1 MTSLQTDQTQIK
13 LEFIEKQEKMALRH
27 FPTEDQ
33 KLQCSK
39 NQSSGPRACWTEC
52 QKLCEFFEKSN
63 RRPTDEGKVAGSELF
78 RGHENS
84 ALKEKA
90 QNVHVAP
97 RFFIWPNF
105 VATKYILILSSI
117 TAVIWV
123 VRVV

>member
-52 QKLCEFFEKSN
+52 QKLCEFFEKSI
-63 RRPTDEGKVAGSELF
+63 TEGLMKGKWQAVSFLGDMKNSSLKQKV
-78 RGHENS
+78 
-84 ALKEKA
+84 
-90 QNVHVAP
+90 
-97 RFFIWPNF
+97 
-105 VATKYILILSSI
+105 
-117 TAVIWV
+117 
-123 VRVV
+123 

>member
-13 LEFIEKQEKMALRH
+13 LEFIEKQQKMALRH

-63 RRPTDEGKVAGSELF
+63 RRTDEGKVASSELF
-78 RGHENS
+78 RGHEKS
-84 ALKEKA
+84 LTEKA
-90 QNVHVAP
+90 QNIRLAP
-97 RFFIWPNF
+97 RFFKWPNF
-105 VATKYILILSSI
+105 VATKCILILSSI
-117 TAVIWV
+117 NSGGLGGLSLPF
-123 VRVV
+123 

>member
-13 LEFIEKQEKMALRH
+13 LEFIEKQEKLALRH

-63 RRPTDEGKVAGSELF
+63 RRTDEGKVASSELF
-78 RGHENS
+78 RGHEKFITQTES
-84 ALKEKA
+84 LK
-90 QNVHVAP
+90 
-97 RFFIWPNF
+97 RSFG
-105 VATKYILILSSI
+105 TSI
-117 TAVIWV
+117 FQMAKFRCYKMYPHSV
-123 VRVV
+123 

>member
-13 LEFIEKQEKMALRH
+13 LEFIEKQEEKLALRH

-63 RRPTDEGKVAGSELF
+63 RRTDEGKVASSELF
-78 RGHENS
+78 RGHEKFITQRESKTFVWHLDFSNGQI
-84 ALKEKA
+84 LLL
-90 QNVHVAP
+90 QNV
-97 RFFIWPNF
+97 
-105 VATKYILILSSI
+105 SSFCLAL
-117 TAVIWV
+117 TAVVWV
-123 VRVV
+123 VRV

>member
-13 LEFIEKQEKMALRH
+13 LEFIEKQQKMALRH

-63 RRPTDEGKVAGSELF
+63 RRTDEGKVASSELF
-78 RGHENS
+78 RGHEKS
-84 ALKEKA
+84 LTEKA
-90 QNVHVAP
+90 QNRP
-97 RFFIWPNF
+97 KRSFG
-105 VATKYILILSSI
+105 TSI
-117 TAVIWV
+117 FQMAKFRCYKMYPHSV
-123 VRVV
+123 